1 MSHVRVTYPPLTK
14 AQVVQRLTE
23 AYAGLRRRLPVTK
36 MILYGSYAQGR
47 HTAGSD
53 IDVIVV
59 YSGKQTHDAYR
70 LIIEE
75 TKLPRLEPKVYT
87 EEQFNSMIIG
97 SPRFAET
104 LEKEGIMIAGV
115 PMRGM
120 KWSKEAKTG

>member
-1 MSHVRVTYPPLTK
+1 MNHVRVTYPALTK
-14 AQVVQRLTE
+14 AQVVERLTR

-59 YSGKQTHDAYR
+59 YSGKQNHDAYR

-75 TKLPRLEPKVYT
+75 AKLPRLEPKVYT
-87 EEQFNSMIIG
+87 EEQFNSMIAG
-97 SPRFAET
+97 SRRFAEA
-104 LEKEGIMIAGV
+104 LEKEGIVIAGGPV
-115 PMRGM
+115 RGM
-120 KWSKEAKTG
+120 K